1 MKKQKIQLIII
12 AVLLVIFITGYF
24 MIKNSNLKDEDDS
37 EETSDIKVT
46 NVVSGD
52 VVEMEYLKDGQ
63 TLDFIKDGDSWYYKD
78 DRSIPIIQT
87 DLTTM
92 LDYACSISTKTVI
105 DAPEDLKTYGL
116 NNPSNTISL
125 TLKDGS
131 IVQIIFGD
139 YLSITG
145 DYYAMVSG
153 DDNIYAISSYY
164 ATSFDKTLDDL
175 TEKETST
182 EK

>member
-12 AVLLVIFITGYF
+12 AVLLVLFIAGYF
-24 MIKNSNLKDEDDS
+24 MLKNSNLKDEDDS
-37 EETSDIKVT
+37 EKTSDIKVT

-105 DAPEDLKTYGL
+105 DAPEDLKTLVQLLADKDHLRGILAEGAQKARYAASKILRKVRKKTGL
-116 NNPSNTISL
+116 T
-125 TLKDGS
+125 
-131 IVQIIFGD
+131 
-139 YLSITG
+139 Y
-145 DYYAMVSG
+145 
-153 DDNIYAISSYY
+153 
-164 ATSFDKTLDDL
+164 
-175 TEKETST
+175 
-182 EK
+182 

>member
-1 MKKQKIQLIII
+1 MKKQKIQLIIF
-12 AVLLVIFITGYF
+12 AVFLVIFITGYF
-24 MIKNSNLKDEDDS
+24 MIKNSNIKDENDL
-37 EETSDIKVT
+37 EKTSDIKVT
-46 NVVSGD
+46 D
-52 VVEMEYLKDGQ
+52 VTSTDVIEMEYLKDGK
-63 TLDFIKDGDSWYYKD
+63 TLDFVKDGDSWYYKD
-78 DRSIPIIQT
+78 DKSIPIIQT

-116 NNPSNTISL
+116 NNPANTISL

-131 IVQIIFGD
+131 IVQIMIGD

-145 DYYAMVSG
+145 DYYAMVTG

-164 ATSFDKTLDDL
+164 ATSFDKSLDDL